1 MQDDTD
7 MDEDFRFLE
16 PLDLITKNVSE
27 LQQMI
32 KEKKEKVQKDK
43 ANADNELDHEREP
56 ARDMEKEKN
65 GNAGDLEP
73 MDICTDSTSSP
84 CEISSCD
91 VMALEGY
98 TSEV

>member
-56 ARDMEKEKN
+56 ARDREKEKN
-65 GNAGDLEP
+65 GNAGGNTFPLQL
-73 MDICTDSTSSP
+73 ICYLYEH
-84 CEISSCD
+84 CEH
-91 VMALEGY
+91 
-98 TSEV
+98 